1 VPEEK
6 KIFQIVNRLGLHAR
20 AAAVFVKTAN
30 RFSSDVLVRKDGDE
44 VNGKSIMG
52 VLMLAAAK
60 GAEIE
65 VEARGT
71 DAAACVGAIGQIIA
85 ERFGE
90 VE

>member
-90 VE
+90 GE